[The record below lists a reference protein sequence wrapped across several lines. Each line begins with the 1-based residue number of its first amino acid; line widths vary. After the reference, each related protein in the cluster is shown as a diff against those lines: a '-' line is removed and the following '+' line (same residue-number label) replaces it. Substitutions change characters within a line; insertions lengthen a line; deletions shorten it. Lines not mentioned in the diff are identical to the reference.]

1 MAQVVHDES
10 SHHRMLSLLLSFF
23 TGVCLTFL
31 FLYFGGFIG
40 VVVVPGE
47 VKVDRVPREIGVQAV
62 EGEIEVSPASRGTA
76 ATAALRAAQR
86 DLRKLEDRRKRQ
98 EQQLALRQKRK

>member
-1 MAQVVHDES
+1 
-10 SHHRMLSLLLSFF
+10 MLSLLLSFF
-23 TGVCLTFL
+23 TGVSLTFL

-62 EGEIEVSPASRGTA
+62 EGEKPH
-76 ATAALRAAQR
+76 
-86 DLRKLEDRRKRQ
+86 
-98 EQQLALRQKRK
+98 QLAGSPLLQLL